1 MRNMIAECIAQKA
14 KENKDFF
21 LITGDAGLGVWDEYQ
36 IQYANQYVNPG
47 INESLCVGLAAGM
60 ALCGKKVV
68 YYNIA
73 PFVMMRPYEQV
84 RNDICYQELPV
95 ILVGTGSGLTYM
107 PSGMTHYSIED
118 IALSLTLPN
127 LDIFSPCDPLEARMC
142 FEYAYTSK
150 NPSYIR
156 IPKAGEPLLHSSPIK
171 DITQAQILRSGRE
184 NIALVT
190 HSSLAAEVLESG
202 KQLDASV
209 ITLPFINTPNP
220 QVKELLESFDRVIVI
235 EEHFKYGGLGSLL
248 QERLSSPVEIVG
260 LENDFIHFIGNQ
272 ACARGHFG
280 LDRDGITRS
289 IIHRPPP
296 SKKI

>member
-1 MRNMIAECIAQKA
+1 
-14 KENKDFF
+14 
-21 LITGDAGLGVWDEYQ
+21 
-36 IQYANQYVNPG
+36 
-47 INESLCVGLAAGM
+47 M

-107 PSGMTHYSIED
+107 PSGMTHYSVED

-127 LDIFSPCDPLEARMC
+127 LDIFSPCDPLEAKMC
-142 FEYAYTSK
+142 FEYAYNSN

-156 IPKAGEPLLHSSPIK
+156 IPKAGEPALHTQPIE
-171 DITQAQILRSGRE
+171 DITQAQILSYGSE

-190 HSSLAAEVLESG
+190 HSSLATQVLEAG
-202 KQLDASV
+202 KQLNASV

-220 QVKELLESFDRVIVI
+220 QVKELLESFDRVIVV
-235 EEHFKYGGLGSLL
+235 EEHFKYGGLGTLL
-248 QERLSSPVEIVG
+248 HERLSSRVEIIG

-272 ACARGHFG
+272 ACARTHFG
-280 LDRDGITRS
+280 LNGDGIAQA

-296 SKKI
+296 SRKV